1 MGRLKIIDSIKNRTV
16 KEVVLVKEKSR
27 WRKKTGQF
35 VVEGKR
41 EIEMALKGGYTLTKI
56 FFDPG
61 IISIDSVQE
70 LLSTYVSGP
79 EIIEVSHDVYRRIA
93 YRDKTEGIVALG
105 VSKQHLLEDLEFK
118 RKAPLVLVAEGL
130 EKPGNMGAL
139 LRTADAASLD
149 AVIIANPKTD
159 LYNPNVIR
167 SSLGC
172 VFSVPVAQAG
182 NAEVME
188 FLTSRKILII
198 AAELGAV
205 NTYSA
210 MDFTVPAA
218 IVVGAESTGLTDLW
232 IDNASHRVII
242 PMQGEIDSMNVSVS
256 AAILIFEAMRQRNFK

>member
-1 MGRLKIIDSIKNRTV
+1 MAPVKYIDSVKNPTV

-35 VVEGKR
+35 VAEGKR
-41 EIEMALKGGYTLTKI
+41 EIEMALKGGYKLVKI
-56 FFDPG
+56 FFDSG
-61 IISIDSVQE
+61 IISVNLVHD
-70 LLSTYVSGP
+70 LLAAFTAKP

-105 VSKQHLLEDLEFK
+105 ISKEHLLDNLEFK
-118 RKAPLVLVAEGL
+118 RTTPLVLVAEGL

-172 VFSVPVAQAG
+172 VFSVPIAQAS
-182 NAEVME
+182 NDEVIE
-188 FLTSRKILII
+188 FLSNHII
-198 AAELGAV
+198 STFAAELGAE
-205 NTYSA
+205 NTYST

-218 IVVGAESTGLTDLW
+218 IVVGTESSGLTQQW
-232 IDNASHRVII
+232 IQEASHRVII